1 MWRSKNIDEYWK
13 CTFIALFVQK
23 QTKKT
28 IQIPKTGDFIVTEIS
43 TQNKWNLNKKKN
55 LLLNQTKE
63 N

>member
-28 IQIPKTGDFIVTEIS
+28 IQIPKMGDFIVTEIS
-43 TQNKWNLNKKKN
+43 TQNKWNLNKKKIYY
-55 LLLNQTKE
+55 
-63 N
+63 